1 MEDEN
6 NMTNSKDLQKKLEDA
21 KTALNVMNERII
33 RIVGRPR
40 RITKDIIRY
49 PFNYE
54 KCQ

>member
-1 MEDEN
+1 MGEEN
-6 NMTNSKDLQKKLEDA
+6 NMTNSKDLQRKLDEA

-49 PFNYE
+49 F
-54 KCQ
+54 